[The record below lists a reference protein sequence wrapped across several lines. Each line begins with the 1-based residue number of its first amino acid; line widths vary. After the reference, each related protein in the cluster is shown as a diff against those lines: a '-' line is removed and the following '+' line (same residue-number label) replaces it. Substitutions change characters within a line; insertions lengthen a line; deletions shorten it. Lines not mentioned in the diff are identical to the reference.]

1 MLLYREQQRS
11 KSPSHHCLEGTKWHE
26 EPLPGR
32 AGKGGCHVSL
42 FYIFITIF
50 FFHSFVLFLLFVMFC
65 KQGNFLSLFL
75 AFFSDND
82 GLHGMILHFSFFVH
96 IHSTHLSPLTDV
108 IILLFSLF
116 SFVISNN
123 SLSIHIFR
131 SRCILFYFFLRFILT
146 PPPLLPLFPAQFP
159 DTS

>member
-1 MLLYREQQRS
+1 MCFSTVSNSVQSLPPITVWKALSGTRNHFQDARERGVAMCRCFIYSLL
-11 KSPSHHCLEGTKWHE
+11 
-26 EPLPGR
+26 
-32 AGKGGCHVSL
+32 
-42 FYIFITIF
+42 F

-96 IHSTHLSPLTDV
+96 IHSTHLSPLTDI

-116 SFVISNN
+116 SFVINNN

-131 SRCILFYFFLRFILT
+131 SRCILFYFSLRFILT